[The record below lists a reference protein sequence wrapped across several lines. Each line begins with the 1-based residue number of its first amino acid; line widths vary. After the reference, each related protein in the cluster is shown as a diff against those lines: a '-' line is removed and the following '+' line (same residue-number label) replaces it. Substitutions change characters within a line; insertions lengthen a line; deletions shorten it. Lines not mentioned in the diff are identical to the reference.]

1 MKLTEEIVVEKEL
14 LARNL
19 QENWEENAGDLN
31 IKKLFNKCILI
42 NKWKNYGPQTRP
54 AGPPAAARSRLLGW
68 APSAADT
75 HRWTDTLPL
84 GYTDRLNALL

>member
-1 MKLTEEIVVEKEL
+1 MLLPKKLSEENVVEKEY

-54 AGPPAAARSRLLGW
+54 AGPPAAARSRLLGVGS
-68 APSAADT
+68 PPRTRADELT
-75 HRWTDTLPL
+75 PFL
-84 GYTDRLNALL
+84 